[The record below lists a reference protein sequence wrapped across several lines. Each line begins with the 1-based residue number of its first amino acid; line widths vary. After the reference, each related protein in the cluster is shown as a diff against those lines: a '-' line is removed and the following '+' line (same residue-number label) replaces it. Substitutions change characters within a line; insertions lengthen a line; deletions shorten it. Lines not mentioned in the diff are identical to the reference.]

1 MFNISPLQADVQTFG
16 LPFLNSFKSA
26 SGFSAAWRRRP
37 SILVPRLRPVTA
49 LRALQEWLMAE
60 TGATEEPARFAR
72 QLADKLAEDCRGR
85 LTAAILHGSAALG
98 GWMPGRS
105 DVDVLFIVADGI
117 TEMDLRRM
125 TVSLVNLAED
135 CPGSGIETSIVS
147 EAQARDPRSPWPYLR
162 HVVAGPA
169 TEPRIGP
176 QPGADA
182 HDPDLVMHYAVCRAK
197 GVSVH
202 GAAAASLI
210 GEVPRRLILACL
222 AGDLSW
228 GLENASEAYAVLNAC
243 RAEAYLTTGQIISKL
258 AGAELALQRAEP
270 ETAGL
275 IGRALHQQRGLL
287 PPRRSDAGAT
297 AFVRA
302 VASRLQAAA
311 RTKLQDHC

>member
-1 MFNISPLQADVQTFG
+1 
-16 LPFLNSFKSA
+16 
-26 SGFSAAWRRRP
+26 
-37 SILVPRLRPVTA
+37 
-49 LRALQEWLMAE
+49 MANA
-60 TGATEEPARFAR
+60 GDAEEPASFAR
-72 QLADKLAEDCRGR
+72 QLAEKLAEDGRGQ
-85 LTAAILHGSAALG
+85 LTAVILHGSAALG

-117 TEMDLRRM
+117 TEIDLRRM
-125 TVSLVNLAED
+125 TVSLVTLAEN

-147 EAQARDPRSPWPYLR
+147 HAQARDPRAPWPYLR

-197 GVSVH
+197 GISVH
-202 GAAAASLI
+202 GPAAANLI

-243 RAEAYLTTGQIISKL
+243 RAEAYLTSGQIISKL
-258 AGAELALQRAEP
+258 AGGELALEHAKP

-275 IGRALHQQRGLL
+275 IARALHQHRGLL
-287 PPRRSDAGAT
+287 PSRPPDPDAT

-302 VASRLQAAA
+302 VASRLQTAA
-311 RTKLQDHC
+311 RA